1 MFQQWGKNSRRS
13 QQSSDLKSSK
23 FEFGELPENMKH
35 GDFYCVVT
43 QIIPQ
48 QMLRSCLSDVHR
60 CVQLRKLLSLFL
72 NIFVICV

>member
-23 FEFGELPENMKH
+23 FKFGEFPENMKH

-60 CVQLRKLLSLFL
+60 SVQLRELLSLF
-72 NIFVICV
+72 

>member
-1 MFQQWGKNSRRS
+1 
-13 QQSSDLKSSK
+13 
-23 FEFGELPENMKH
+23 MKH

-60 CVQLRKLLSLFL
+60 SVQLRELLSLFL
-72 NIFVICV
+72 NIFVVCV